1 MDELKKTVEMAEVPD
16 MGGRPLEIPE
26 KLDGTWVLQYLA
38 PAGISAHLVSFSYDE
53 DGALVV
59 DYASHHSQ
67 GVNFTLKQK
76 ASFAEYDGKGNLCFR
91 VMCGGPGNE
100 LFEYHME
107 YYRGDVMLGYAQRVD
122 MDVEGFRSPLYA
134 KFIHE

>member
-1 MDELKKTVEMAEVPD
+1 MEEMDLSPR
-16 MGGRPLEIPE
+16 MGGRPLVIPE

-38 PAGISAHLVSFSYDE
+38 PAGISPHLISFHYEGDE
-53 DGALVV
+53 LVV
-59 DYASHHSQ
+59 EYASHHTE

-76 ASFAEYDGKGNLCFR
+76 AVDASYKDGILRFKVL
-91 VMCGGPGNE
+91 CGGPGNE
-100 LFEYHME
+100 LFGYYME

-122 MDVEGFRSPLYA
+122 MEQEGFKSPLYA